1 MKSFIDIREL
11 DILKYLEENKDKK
24 LILFHQTNCFNT
36 LGRARGLAGVL
47 DKKFIEI
54 VQADQKTI
62 KGDKE
67 KLGTY
72 IPVKISD
79 NLTIVNLYGQYN
91 YGMNPNIIY
100 TDYAALKKSFDSA
113 IDNLPMKEFDKILI
127 PLYIGSGLAN
137 GDKNIILNDI
147 IWKKLI
153 SSGLIFDTIF
163 FYN

>member
-1 MKSFIDIREL
+1 M
-11 DILKYLEENKDKK
+11 
-24 LILFHQTNCFNT
+24 
-36 LGRARGLAGVL
+36 
-47 DKKFIEI
+47 
-54 VQADQKTI
+54 
-62 KGDKE
+62 
-67 KLGTY
+67 GTY
-72 IPVKISD
+72 IPVKIS
-79 NLTIVNLYGQYN
+79 NNFTIVNLYGQYN

-100 TDYAALKKSFDSA
+100 TDYVALKKAFDSA

-153 SSGLIFDTIF
+153 SSGLIFDAIF